1 MNTKDNQDRVI
12 HFLCQPQGGKA
23 YLLNALNSNSEKVFI
38 EALHN
43 IIDAMN
49 QDLTNTQATHSGKP
63 FVTFLRRGT

>member
-49 QDLTNTQATHSGKP
+49 QDLTNAQASHALK
-63 FVTFLRRGT
+63 RRGI